1 MSAIKE
7 TFKNTSWLLISQII
21 TSAFGF
27 IWIVLLARYLGVSDF
42 GIMNFAI
49 SFTTIMSI
57 FIDLGLNLYTTRDL
71 SRYPDLAQKYIG
83 NAIPLKA
90 FLSVIIF
97 IATLIILVIMNYNSL
112 AIEVVLL
119 FTIHTIFL
127 NVGNLFNGVFQ
138 AFGKL
143 KYQAIGITIN
153 SALILIG
160 TVLLVYFNLGL
171 ISVALAYISGSLI
184 TLIYLYNNIRKI
196 TVVPKLEFDFSFWK
210 DSIKSAIP
218 FGITG
223 IFTTVYYMID
233 TVMLS
238 FIIGSVAVG
247 IYSSAYKIIAVFIT
261 LYTVYTFVVFPLMSK
276 FYKDSEDLLKISYEK
291 SVKYLIMMMLPIA
304 IGITIYSQDIV
315 VLIFG
320 NAYILSGSVLGILI
334 WNVLFVMVNGASANL
349 LNSSNN
355 EVAVTKINGLACLI
369 NVVLNTILIYYLS
382 YIGASISTVITGIV
396 VCILMTYIITRGRY
410 KPDISLIYDIIKIS
424 IAGLILGVFLVLTKL
439 NFWIAIPV
447 AIIVYMIG
455 LLLTKSLDSADKAI
469 IKEIIDKK

>member
-21 TSAFGF
+21 TSIFGF
-27 IWIVLLARYLGVSDF
+27 VWIVLLARYLGVSDF

-57 FIDLGLNLYTTRDL
+57 FIDLGISIYTTRDL

-83 NAIPLKA
+83 NTIPLKV

-97 IATLIILVIMNYNSL
+97 IATLIILAIMNYNSL
-112 AIEVVLL
+112 TIEVVLL

-127 NVGNLFNGVFQ
+127 NIGNLFNGVFQ

-153 SALILIG
+153 STFVLIG
-160 TVLLVYFNLGL
+160 TFILVYFNLGL
-171 ISVALAYISGSLI
+171 ISVALAYISGSFI
-184 TLIYLYNNIRKI
+184 TLIYLYNKIRKI
-196 TVVPKLEFDFSFWK
+196 IVVPKLEFDFGFWK
-210 DSIKSAIP
+210 NSIKSAIP
-218 FGITG
+218 FGITS

-238 FIIGSVAVG
+238 FMIGSVAVG

-291 SVKYLIMMMLPIA
+291 SLKYLIMMMLPIA
-304 IGITIYSQDIV
+304 IGITIYSKDII

-320 NAYILSGSVLGILI
+320 NAYILSESVLGILI
-334 WNVLFVMVNGASANL
+334 WNVLFVMVNGASTNL

-355 EVAVTKINGLACLI
+355 EVAVTKINGIACLI
-369 NVVLNTILIYYLS
+369 NVLLNTILIYYLS
-382 YIGASISTVITGIV
+382 YIGASIATIITGIV

-410 KPDISLIYDIIKIS
+410 KPDMSLIYDIIKIGV
-424 IAGLILGVFLVLTKL
+424 AGLILGIFLILTNI
-439 NFWIAIPV
+439 NFWVAIPV
-447 AIIVYMIG
+447 AIIIYIAG

-469 IKEIIDKK
+469 IKEIIDRK